1 MFNRCKNKLGYDLYY
16 IKNHSNMLDILIFF
30 KTIKVVFT
38 LYG

>member
-1 MFNRCKNKLGYDLYY
+1 M
-16 IKNHSNMLDILIFF
+16 KNHSNMLDILIFF